1 VTVSAQEKM
10 ALNLIHTQLKMHH
23 SFQFVYRGE
32 VLVKRQLD
40 QINVQKVIEM
50 IKKIKPVN

>member
-1 VTVSAQEKM
+1 VTVSAQEKI
-10 ALNLIHTQLKMHH
+10 ALNLVHTQLKIHH
-23 SFQFVYRGE
+23 SFQFLFRGE

-50 IKKIKPVN
+50 IKKIKPAN